1 MTIYDNL
8 PRNAIIVATTTV
20 ALIASVLF
28 LNSRKKKV
36 KNVLTRESFINN
48 RNLSWFQLA
57 SPENDNQGS
66 VTECWNF
73 ERKSFWRS
81 HEISPSSKAISPCLF
96 CSSSHIDPLR
106 TLILD
111 TLFDWQIILSSSTP
125 KAQISGITRIV
136 HGLTISKQTIQTIY
150 SPWRKV
156 WGLWN
161 EIQCL

>member
-36 KNVLTRESFINN
+36 KNVLTRESFIKN

-66 VTECWNF
+66 VTEC
-73 ERKSFWRS
+73 
-81 HEISPSSKAISPCLF
+81 
-96 CSSSHIDPLR
+96 
-106 TLILD
+106 
-111 TLFDWQIILSSSTP
+111 
-125 KAQISGITRIV
+125 
-136 HGLTISKQTIQTIY
+136 
-150 SPWRKV
+150 
-156 WGLWN
+156 
-161 EIQCL
+161 